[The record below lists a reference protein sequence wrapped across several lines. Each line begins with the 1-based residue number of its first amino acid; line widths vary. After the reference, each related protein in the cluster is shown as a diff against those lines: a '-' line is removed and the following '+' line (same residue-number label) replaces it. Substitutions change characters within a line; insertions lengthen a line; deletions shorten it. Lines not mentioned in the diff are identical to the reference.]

1 MYNLKNFFLIIF
13 CLFFFISFSFA
24 DTKVAYINVD
34 LILSKSEPSRSLFS
48 QLKVIENK
56 KLEVLKKDEIILKE
70 EENKILKTKN
80 IVSEEEFIKSVNSF
94 KKKVDNFE
102 NSKKNVIEELKQT
115 RNKEIIRFFKLINPI
130 IENIMEE
137 NLIEILIEKKNLF
150 MAKSDNDI
158 TQIVIENINK
168 NIKEFLIEKN
178 G

>member
-34 LILSKSEPSRSLFS
+34 LILSKSEPSKSLFS
-48 QLKVIENK
+48 QLKVIEDK
-56 KLEVLKKDEIILKE
+56 KLEALKKDEIILKE

-80 IVSEEEFIKSVNSF
+80 IVSKEEFNKSVSSF
-94 KKKVDNFE
+94 KKKVEIYE
-102 NSKKNVIEELKQT
+102 NSKKKVIEELKQT

-130 IENIMEE
+130 IENIMEK
-137 NLIEILIEKKNLF
+137 NFIEILIEKKNVF

-158 TQIVIENINK
+158 TQIVIEKINN
-168 NIKEFLIEKN
+168 NIKEFLIEK
-178 G
+178 